1 MKFVIKQEKL
11 EYMLEKLMV
20 GGMFPSCVITTKEG
34 KLFSIQREDS
44 GRSLRLV
51 KFNKEFFEEI
61 DDKTTE
67 SIEIDGS
74 IYLSAVKKMPPGMIL
89 TCETKGNRLTL
100 KGVYK
105 DGRVT
110 NPRFMY
116 RDPEGEVKMELPFEI
131 KDGVPLVGKEK
142 IPLDVKVDFDVNDFK
157 EIGEYAAVL
166 KTEFYKF
173 GIENEMFTIN
183 VGELHDTNHTWGFNP
198 KSKIKEGKDLDVIY
212 TYGIPE
218 IANTF
223 DKTVHICTKSGSPAW
238 FYENSKD
245 HVLGVFIPPYKEQ
258 ED

>member
-61 DDKTTE
+61 DEDITE
-67 SIEIDGS
+67 SIEIDAKL
-74 IYLSAVKKMPPGMIL
+74 YLDAVKSLPPGMVL
-89 TCETKGNRLTL
+89 TCETKGNRLTM
-100 KGVYK
+100 KGAYK

-116 RDPEGEVKMELPFEI
+116 REPEGEVKMKLPFEI
-131 KDGVPLVGKEK
+131 KDGVPMVGKEK
-142 IPLDVKVDFDVNDFK
+142 IPLDVKIDLDVVDFK
-157 EIGEYAAVL
+157 EIGEHANTL

-173 GIENEMFTIN
+173 GIKNKMLNIE
-183 VGELHDTNHTWGFNP
+183 VGELHDTSHTWRFNP
-198 KSKIKEGKDLDVIY
+198 KSQIKEGEELSVVY

-218 IANTF
+218 IANAF
-223 DKTVHICTKSGSPAW
+223 DKMIHICSKSNSPAW